1 MTLILADLA
10 LATLAVYATVVASIR
25 WYNGTRWRR
34 CIIEWNYGL
43 SRPVRLTLEGEV
55 KSLPNGDYRFRF
67 IRPFAEPVRAI
78 GDWGMGRYEDGDWFD
93 SVLQGT
99 THVKGRLE
107 TSGINWRPLPETIA
121 QFNDLHHE
129 LRDGVYMNAD
139 GSSGYVRCSDFHV
152 AECGRLSVITAGHLI
167 QSAGMTRAYV
177 ERGLVH
183 LLGEPQQEHVR
194 GKS

>member
-78 GDWGMGRYEDGDWFD
+78 GDWGMGRYEDGDWLD
-93 SVLQGT
+93 SVLQGI
-99 THVKGRLE
+99 THVKKRWPSHRHVLNLHFDPAEHARLIE
-107 TSGINWRPLPETIA
+107 
-121 QFNDLHHE
+121 
-129 LRDGVYMNAD
+129 M
-139 GSSGYVRCSDFHV
+139 
-152 AECGRLSVITAGHLI
+152 
-167 QSAGMTRAYV
+167 V
-177 ERGLVH
+177 EA
-183 LLGEPQQEHVR
+183 
-194 GKS
+194 S